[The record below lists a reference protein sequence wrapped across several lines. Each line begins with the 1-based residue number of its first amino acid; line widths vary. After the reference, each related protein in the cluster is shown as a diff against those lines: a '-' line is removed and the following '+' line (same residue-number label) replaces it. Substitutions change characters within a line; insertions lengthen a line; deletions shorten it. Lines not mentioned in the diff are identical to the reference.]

1 MVSFPSAIGTTKSER
16 GRRGAARDCSAPSCG
31 LREELMAAV
40 VVAIE
45 LEHGRALLQLH
56 LSAAA
61 ELLGLQHFT

>member
-1 MVSFPSAIGTTKSER
+1 MLSVRQNQSGEEGALR
-16 GRRGAARDCSAPSCG
+16 GIAAPLLVG